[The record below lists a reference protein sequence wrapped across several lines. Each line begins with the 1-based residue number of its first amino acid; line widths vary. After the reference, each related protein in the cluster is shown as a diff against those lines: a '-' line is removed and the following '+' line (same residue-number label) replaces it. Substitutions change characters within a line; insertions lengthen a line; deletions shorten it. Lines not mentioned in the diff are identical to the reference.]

1 MKPTEEQMLA
11 VFPRAIQ
18 ILEAFE
24 EPITTRSIREQVRLL
39 IRHHYAWPLVTE
51 SQSVWRW
58 YKDWCYEIKRAERF
72 LKRRGDPTVDQIE
85 ATIRKMTPQKRE
97 ESYTQLCKETEE
109 LARCARRRMSD
120 IGF

>member
-24 EPITTRSIREQVRLL
+24 EPITTRSIREQVQLL

-97 ESYTQLCKETEE
+97 ES
-109 LARCARRRMSD
+109 
-120 IGF
+120 